1 VRTLIATALLV
12 AAALLGAG
20 CVHVPPYERE
30 NLARPSMNPAR
41 EAREQIFAS
50 HVHDAR
56 EGATGGQGSSGA
68 GCGCN

>member
-1 VRTLIATALLV
+1 MRTLIAAVLLATALLL
-12 AAALLGAG
+12 AAG
-20 CVHVPPYERE
+20 CVHVPPYARE
-30 NLARPSMNPAR
+30 NLARSSMNPAR
-41 EAREQIFAS
+41 EARENIFAS